1 MIGRE
6 ISVLDLL
13 RLTPK
18 SLTREDWIRNGCIYR
33 SRIRVPAFCKEIFR
47 NVLQVRSPTI
57 YMTTTAFNVHLD
69 LLGYRCVSIEYFSTP
84 FCSQILDGDT
94 CQHIC
99 LPTIIKKPLWSRIS
113 PLTLVQWVPDPQVFT
128 IFCAMSAIRDN
139 VMFFSPSV

>member
-18 SLTREDWIRNGCIYR
+18 SLTREDRIRNGCIYR

-47 NVLQVRSPTI
+47 NVLQVCSPTI

-69 LLGYRCVSIEYFSTP
+69 LLVYGCVSIEYFSTP
-84 FCSQILDGDT
+84 FCSQNLG
-94 CQHIC
+94 
-99 LPTIIKKPLWSRIS
+99 RRY
-113 PLTLVQWVPDPQVFT
+113 
-128 IFCAMSAIRDN
+128 MSAHVPPHDHQKAPMIPHLPIDPSTMSPRSTGIHDILRHVRD
-139 VMFFSPSV
+139 PG